1 MEKRD
6 YYEVLGL
13 SKNASDSEV
22 KKAYRKVAIKYH
34 PDKNPDDSS
43 AEEKFKEAA
52 EAYEVLSNSEKR
64 QRYDQFGHDG
74 LRGSNGGFGAGGMN
88 VEDIFSQFGD
98 IFGDGSPFESFFGGR
113 SSSGHIK
120 KGTNLRIK
128 LKINIKEIYKGVEKK
143 IKVKRLVT
151 ASGVTYKTCSQCNG
165 SGQIKK
171 VMNTMIGQMM
181 STSTCNFCGGNG
193 QIIDQKPPGV
203 DSTGLEYKEEVI
215 VINIPEGV
223 SDGMQLSM
231 SGKGNDAPGGGEPG
245 DLLILIEEIEDEIFK
260 RDGENILYNLNLN
273 FVDAV
278 IGKSIEVPTL
288 DGMVRIKIAP
298 GTQSGKVLRLR
309 DKGIKN
315 INQYNRGDQL
325 IYVNIWTPQKISE
338 EEKDLLMKLKDSS
351 NFKPN
356 PSKSDRSFFDR
367 LKDFI

>member
-1 MEKRD
+1 MKED
-6 YYEVLGL
+6 YYKILGI
-13 SKNASDSEV
+13 SKDSSQSEI
-22 KKAYRKVAIKYH
+22 KKAYRKKAIQFH
-34 PDKNPDDSS
+34 PDKNPDDKN
-43 AEEKFKEAA
+43 AEVEFKKAA
-52 EAYEVLSNSEKR
+52 EAYEVLSNPEKKS
-64 QRYDQFGHDG
+64 RYDQYGHSAFDG
-74 LRGSNGGFGAGGMN
+74 SQGFGGGMDM
-88 VEDIFSQFGD
+88 EDIFSQFGD

-181 STSTCNFCGGNG
+181 STSTCSSCGGNG
-193 QIIDQKPPGV
+193 QMIDQKPPGV

-338 EEKDLLMKLKDSS
+338 EEKDLLIKLKDSS

>member
-113 SSSGHIK
+113 SSSGRVK

-181 STSTCNFCGGNG
+181 STSTCNSCGGNG
-193 QIIDQKPPGV
+193 QMINQKPPGV

-231 SGKGNDAPGGGEPG
+231 SGKGNDAAGGGEAG

-288 DGMVRIKIAP
+288 DGKVKMKIPAGIK
-298 GTQSGKVLRLR
+298 SGQVLRL
-309 DKGIKN
+309 KGKGMPEL
-315 INQYNRGDQL
+315 NRNYYGDQL
-325 IYVNIWTPQKISE
+325 VKINIETPKKYSKKTKSLLENLSE
-338 EEKDLLMKLKDSS
+338 ELQGIVNFEK
-351 NFKPN
+351 FQ
-356 PSKSDRSFFDR
+356 
-367 LKDFI
+367 

>member
-1 MEKRD
+1 
-6 YYEVLGL
+6 
-13 SKNASDSEV
+13 
-22 KKAYRKVAIKYH
+22 
-34 PDKNPDDSS
+34 
-43 AEEKFKEAA
+43 
-52 EAYEVLSNSEKR
+52 
-64 QRYDQFGHDG
+64 
-74 LRGSNGGFGAGGMN
+74 
-88 VEDIFSQFGD
+88 
-98 IFGDGSPFESFFGGR
+98 
-113 SSSGHIK
+113 
-120 KGTNLRIK
+120 
-128 LKINIKEIYKGVEKK
+128 
-143 IKVKRLVT
+143 
-151 ASGVTYKTCSQCNG
+151 
-165 SGQIKK
+165 
-171 VMNTMIGQMM
+171 
-181 STSTCNFCGGNG
+181 
-193 QIIDQKPPGV
+193 
-203 DSTGLEYKEEVI
+203 
-215 VINIPEGV
+215 
-223 SDGMQLSM
+223 MQLSM

-245 DLLILIEEIEDEIFK
+245 DLLILIEEIEDEVFK

-325 IYVNIWTPQKISE
+325 IYVNIWTPQKISD